1 MNLLP
6 HRPSVMKSKPNRV
19 FLFISHNT
27 ESDTNAVNVLQFYFV
42 DNSLYV
48 SKEKSVFVENDSKR
62 VTFFRLFQD
71 YKRKCWI

>member
-42 DNSLYV
+42 DNSISV
-48 SKEKSVFVENDSKR
+48 SKEKSVFVEMIQRESL
-62 VTFFRLFQD
+62 FFRLFQD
-71 YKRKCWI
+71 YKRKFWI

>member
-1 MNLLP
+1 M
-6 HRPSVMKSKPNRV
+6 
-19 FLFISHNT
+19 FISHNT

-62 VTFFRLFQD
+62 VTFSGYSKTIRGNVGYDVKHL
-71 YKRKCWI
+71 I